1 MAYKVIMKVFRGLD
15 NLPVFD
21 KAVATMGSF
30 DGLHCG
36 HQELLRR
43 VKSIASDS
51 ETESVVITFEP
62 HPRYVLGTGDR
73 MYLLTTLEEKLLLLE
88 QAGIDNVVVINFTRK
103 FSQTSPQDFIE
114 QHIARMGIDTL
125 VVGYN
130 HRFGHKKEGDYD
142 YLEQKGTFRVEMV
155 EQQLQ
160 AESKVSSTII
170 RQLLSRGRMGKAA
183 KLLAHPYIIMC
194 EVQSDGTI
202 TGIEPTKMLPTEGS
216 YDAIIDGRGVEL
228 IIEANRK
235 MRIATP
241 EITGKVI
248 IEIE

>member
-1 MAYKVIMKVFRGLD
+1 MKVFRGLD
-15 NLPVFD
+15 NLPTFN

-43 VKSIASDS
+43 VKSIAHDI
-51 ETESVVITFEP
+51 EAESVVITFDP

-73 MYLLTTLEEKLLLLE
+73 MYLLTTLEEKLYLLE
-88 QAGIDNVVVINFTRK
+88 QAGIDNVVVINFTK
-103 FSQTSPQDFIE
+103 EFSQTSPQKFIE

-142 YLEQKGTFRVEMV
+142 YLEQRSNIHVEMV

-183 KLLAHPYIIMC
+183 KLLSHPYIIIC

-202 TGIEPTKMLPTEGS
+202 TGIEPTKMLPAAGS
-216 YDAIIDGRGVEL
+216 YDATINGRGVEL
-228 IIEANRK
+228 IIEEG
-235 MRIATP
+235 RIIRLATA
-241 EITGKVI
+241 EIKGKVF

>member
-1 MAYKVIMKVFRGLD
+1 MKVFRGLD
-15 NLPVFD
+15 NLPTFN

-43 VKSIASDS
+43 VKSIAHDI
-51 ETESVVITFEP
+51 EAESVVITFDP

-73 MYLLTTLEEKLLLLE
+73 MYLLTTLEEKLYLLE
-88 QAGIDNVVVINFTRK
+88 QAGIDNVVVINFTK
-103 FSQTSPQDFIE
+103 EFSQTSPQEFIE

-130 HRFGHKKEGDYD
+130 HRFGHKKEGNYD
-142 YLEQKGTFRVEMV
+142 YLEQRSNIRVEMV

-183 KLLAHPYIIMC
+183 KLLSHPYIIMC

-202 TGIEPTKMLPTEGS
+202 TGIEPTKMLPAVGS
-216 YDAIIDGRGVEL
+216 YDATIGGRGVEL
-228 IIEANRK
+228 TIGENRS
-235 MRIATP
+235 MRITTT
-241 EITGKVI
+241 EIRGKVI

>member
-1 MAYKVIMKVFRGLD
+1 MKVFRGLD
-15 NLPVFD
+15 NLPTFN

-43 VKSIASDS
+43 VKSIAHDI
-51 ETESVVITFEP
+51 EAESVVITFDP

-73 MYLLTTLEEKLLLLE
+73 MYLLTTLEEKLYLLE
-88 QAGIDNVVVINFTRK
+88 QAGIDNVVVINFTK
-103 FSQTSPQDFIE
+103 EFSQTSPQKFIE

-142 YLEQKGTFRVEMV
+142 YLEQRSNIRVEMV

-183 KLLAHPYIIMC
+183 KLLSHPYIIIC

-202 TGIEPTKMLPTEGS
+202 TGIEPTKMLPAAGS
-216 YDAIIDGRGVEL
+216 YDATINGRGVEL
-228 IIEANRK
+228 IIEEG
-235 MRIATP
+235 RIIRLATA
-241 EITGKVI
+241 EIKGKVF